1 MQENFGHINALI
13 HAAFC
18 HQAITAREHT
28 AYDDADE
35 EVEADDADD
44 ADDVFSLL
52 ESWASFFA
60 GFPSLPEDSDFTEA
74 WYDGDR

>member
-44 ADDVFSLL
+44 VFSLL

-60 GFPSLPEDSDFTEA
+60 GFPSLPEDSDFAEA